1 MKKDLLLILYIFFA
15 VFQPPILPINLI
27 YIMGFITV
35 WLLNKENKYE
45 IRNVAKQ
52 SNITNFTHFIYGLT
66 VYFFLLNFVNI
77 VFIEEADLTA
87 TRLRCFNQL
96 FVLSLIQCLFVI
108 YIIIQCEKRQ
118 YLFKDVIILLIK
130 AGVLQGLCAVIA
142 YVVPSIREI
151 FLMFGDRALYD
162 NAFFLERRGYGFSM
176 TLIDTFGYGMGLIAG
191 YLFIYKWNNRKLL
204 MFFSLLLMLFTI
216 AVNARTGIV
225 VFGIAVL
232 LRCLRNASFF
242 KMAFYSVVLFLT
254 YAYLDTILFSILDA
268 GVHSDNSTLVWICE
282 DFMDIYYM
290 TMSSDVSDSIQM
302 EDVTFLSNFVEFPE
316 NTFEYFFGSGHYVYD
331 TKKELGF
338 RTDIGYFNMFWEFGI
353 LGSAY
358 ILFYFLKLLGR
369 PIFFFRDKTVKFIA
383 VLNLVAY
390 AFLMMKAILLGY
402 NPGVFIN
409 YLVTFSLYYYARKDN
424 V

>member
-1 MKKDLLLILYIFFA
+1 
-15 VFQPPILPINLI
+15 
-27 YIMGFITV
+27 
-35 WLLNKENKYE
+35 
-45 IRNVAKQ
+45 
-52 SNITNFTHFIYGLT
+52 
-66 VYFFLLNFVNI
+66 
-77 VFIEEADLTA
+77 
-87 TRLRCFNQL
+87 
-96 FVLSLIQCLFVI
+96 
-108 YIIIQCEKRQ
+108 
-118 YLFKDVIILLIK
+118 
-130 AGVLQGLCAVIA
+130 
-142 YVVPSIREI
+142 
-151 FLMFGDRALYD
+151 
-162 NAFFLERRGYGFSM
+162 
-176 TLIDTFGYGMGLIAG
+176 
-191 YLFIYKWNNRKLL
+191 
-204 MFFSLLLMLFTI
+204 
-216 AVNARTGIV
+216 
-225 VFGIAVL
+225 
-232 LRCLRNASFF
+232 
-242 KMAFYSVVLFLT
+242 
-254 YAYLDTILFSILDA
+254 
-268 GVHSDNSTLVWICE
+268 
-282 DFMDIYYM
+282 M